1 MIKVSGNNADAGGD
15 VNAAAII
22 GVGPG
27 LGSALARRFAAGGFD
42 LLLLNRSSPPMQAVV
57 AELSGSP
64 TRVDVRQVDVADPAA
79 LVDAMTAGAA
89 QLGPI
94 AVLILN
100 AAGFT
105 CEPVTR
111 VGVEA
116 LRHDLGVSV
125 VGAVTAVQTAMPS
138 LAETVRSGA
147 AATIL
152 ITGGGI
158 ALYPRAGAGTL
169 PITKAAQRALAFVLA
184 DELRPAGIHVTTVT
198 VNGTIDTD
206 AGFTPGRIAETFW
219 LVHAQPA
226 DQWQA
231 EIVFNG

>member
-1 MIKVSGNNADAGGD
+1 MS
-15 VNAAAII
+15 AAAII

-27 LGSALARRFAAGGFD
+27 LGSALARRFAAGGYD
-42 LLLLNRSSPPMQAVV
+42 LLLLNRSRPPMQAVV

-64 TRVDVRQVDVADPAA
+64 TRVDVRPVDAADRKA
-79 LVDAMTAGAA
+79 LVEALTAGAA

-94 AVLILN
+94 AVLIFN
-100 AAGFT
+100 AVALT
-105 CEPVTR
+105 PEPLTR
-111 VGVEA
+111 VNVDA
-116 LRHDLGVSV
+116 LRHDLDVAVG
-125 VGAVTAVQTAMPS
+125 GAVTAVQTALPF

-158 ALYPRAGAGTL
+158 ALHPHASAGTL

-184 DELRPAGIHVTTVT
+184 GELRPAGVHVATVT
-198 VNGTIDTD
+198 VNGTIGTD
-206 AGFTPGRIAETFW
+206 PGFTPDPIAEIFW
-219 LVHAQPA
+219 TVHAQPA
-226 DQWQA
+226 DQWET